1 MSRHSHPFRKESSMK
16 RSTAAAGSVLVLA
29 SVLAVTACG
38 SGGDGTTAADGRQQV
53 VMWGSWSGDQVA
65 QLEEQAASFNAAQD
79 DYEVVYRPQELVE
92 EKLLTSLAGGG
103 GLPDVVLWDRYQTSL
118 YAPKGALAP
127 IDDLVERDG
136 VDLDA
141 FYAPALGEMRVDDQ
155 LYGLPL
161 LVDNRSLMVNQT
173 ALDEAGVTAPTT
185 WDELRSTA
193 VALTQRD
200 GGKLSRA
207 GFDLGDPGLFNMYL
221 AQAGGALLT
230 DDQTATAFNSPEGIE
245 VLDFWTELM
254 DAGVY
259 ELGFGD
265 GTDPFAEGTVAMK
278 LDGPWA
284 LATLDQVDGLE
295 YGVVQPPQGPAGPG
309 AYMGGFGLVIPEGA
323 KNVDGA
329 WEFLK
334 WWTTQPEN
342 GVAFGEISGW
352 IPATIEAANDPF
364 FTEDPHYAAF
374 IETLDYA
381 QVRPSVE
388 GFSDVEGKAL
398 VPALEQFMAGKLTAE
413 QALAQAQEQGDAI
426 LAAAR

>member
-1 MSRHSHPFRKESSMK
+1 MRRTTAGLAIA
-16 RSTAAAGSVLVLA
+16 TAAALA
-29 SVLAVTACG
+29 LTACG
-38 SGGDGTTAADGRQQV
+38 SGDGGTTTADGKEAV
-53 VMWGSWSGDQVA
+53 VFWGSWSGDQVA
-65 QLEEQAASFNAAQD
+65 QLEEQAASFNASQD
-79 DYEVVYRPQELVE
+79 AYEVQYVSQGLVE
-92 EKLLTSLAGGG
+92 EKLLTAMAGGQV
-103 GLPDVVLWDRYQTSL
+103 PDIVLWDRYQTSL

-127 IDDLVERDG
+127 IDDMVAADD

-141 FYAPALGEMRVDDQ
+141 FYAPAVGEMQVDGS

-173 ALDEAGVTAPTT
+173 YLDEAGLTAPTT
-185 WDELRSTA
+185 WDELEAAA

-200 GGKLSRA
+200 GGTLTRA
-207 GFDLGDPGLFNMYL
+207 GFDLSDPGLFNMFL
-221 AQAGGALLT
+221 TQAGGSLLT
-230 DDQTATAFNSPEGIE
+230 EDQTATAFDSPEGLA
-245 VLDFWTELM
+245 VLELWQGLM
-254 DAGVY
+254 DEGVY

-265 GTDPFAEGTVAMK
+265 GTDPFSEGTVAMK

-284 LATLDQVDGLE
+284 LSTVDQVDGLD
-295 YGVVQPPQGPAGPG
+295 YAVAQPPSGPAGPG

-323 KNVDGA
+323 KNVEGA
-329 WEFLK
+329 WEFMR

-352 IPATIEAANDPF
+352 IPANVEAANDPF
-364 FTEDPHYAAF
+364 FTEDPRYAAY
-374 IETLDYA
+374 IETMEYA

-398 VPALEQFMAGKLTAE
+398 VPALEQFMSGELTAE
-413 QALAQAQEQGDAI
+413 QALAQAREQGDAL

>member
-1 MSRHSHPFRKESSMK
+1 MK
-16 RSTAAAGSVLVLA
+16 RSTTLFGTALA
-29 SVLAVTACG
+29 VASLLAVTACS
-38 SGGDGTTAADGRQQV
+38 SGGGGGSTTADGREAV
-53 VMWGSWSGDQVA
+53 VFWGSWSGDQVA
-65 QLEEQAASFNAAQD
+65 QLEEQAAAFNDSQD
-79 DYEVVYRPQELVE
+79 EYEVQYRPQELVE
-92 EKLLTSLAGGG
+92 EKLLTALAGGNV
-103 GLPDVVLWDRYQTSL
+103 PDIVLWDRYQTSL

-127 IDDLVERDG
+127 IDDLVAEDD

-141 FYAPALGEMRVDDQ
+141 FYAPALGEMRVDDS

-161 LVDNRSLMVNQT
+161 LVDNRSLLVNQT

-185 WDELRSTA
+185 WDELKTAA

-200 GGKLSRA
+200 GGTLTRA
-207 GFDLGDPGLFNMYL
+207 GFDLSDPGLFNMYL
-221 AQAGGALLT
+221 AQAGGALL
-230 DDQTATAFNSPEGIE
+230 DDDETATAFNSPEGLE
-245 VLDFWTELM
+245 VLAFWQELM
-254 DAGVY
+254 DAGVH

-265 GTDPFAEGTVAMK
+265 GTDPFAESTVAMK

-284 LATLDQVDGLE
+284 LSTLDQVDGLE
-295 YGVVQPPQGPAGPG
+295 YAVVPPPTGPAGPG

-323 KNVDGA
+323 QNVEGA
-329 WEFLK
+329 WEFMK

-342 GVAFGEISGW
+342 GVGFGEISGW
-352 IPATIEAANDPF
+352 IPANVEAANDPY

-398 VPALEQFMAGKLTAE
+398 VPALEQFMAGELTAE
-413 QALAQAQEQGDAI
+413 QALDQAQEQGDAI

>member
-1 MSRHSHPFRKESSMK
+1 MR
-16 RSTAAAGSVLVLA
+16 RSTTTGVALALA
-29 SVLAVTACG
+29 SLLTVTACG
-38 SGGDGTTAADGRQQV
+38 SGGSGGGDGGAAGDGPEPV
-53 VMWGSWSGDQVA
+53 VFWGSWSGDQVA
-65 QLEEQAASFNAAQD
+65 QLEEQAAAFNASQD
-79 DYEVVYRPQELVE
+79 DYEVEYVSQGLVE
-92 EKLLTSLAGGG
+92 EKLLTALAGGAV
-103 GLPDVVLWDRYQTSL
+103 PDVVLWDRYQTSL

-127 IDDLVERDG
+127 IDDMVAADD

-141 FYAPALGEMRVDDQ
+141 FYAPALGEMEVDGA

-161 LVDNRSLMVNQT
+161 LVDNRSLLVNQT

-185 WDELRSTA
+185 WEELRTAA

-200 GGKLSRA
+200 GGTLERA
-207 GFDLGDPGLFNMYL
+207 GFDLSDPGLFNMFL
-221 AQAGGALLT
+221 TQAGGALLN
-230 DDQTATAFNSPEGIE
+230 DDETATAFNSPEGLE
-245 VLDFWTELM
+245 VLALWQDLM
-254 DAGVY
+254 DEGVY

-265 GTDPFAEGTVAMK
+265 GTDPFAESTVAMK

-284 LATLDQVDGLE
+284 LATLDEVDGLD
-295 YGVVQPPQGPAGPG
+295 YSVVQPPSGPAGPG

-323 KNVDGA
+323 KNPEGA
-329 WEFLK
+329 WEFMR

-352 IPATIEAANDPF
+352 IPANVEAANDPF
-364 FTEDPHYAAF
+364 FTEDPRYAAF
-374 IETLDYA
+374 IETMDYA

-398 VPALEQFMAGKLTAE
+398 VPALEQFMSGELTAE
-413 QALAQAQEQGDAI
+413 QALRQAQEQGDAL